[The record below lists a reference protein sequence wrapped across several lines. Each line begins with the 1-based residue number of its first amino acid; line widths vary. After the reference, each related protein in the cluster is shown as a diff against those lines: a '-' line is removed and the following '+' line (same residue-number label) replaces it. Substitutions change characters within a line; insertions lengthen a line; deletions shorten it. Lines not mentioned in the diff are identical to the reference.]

1 MKQWALRITAYVNRL
16 LDDLDTLERSDAL
29 KAMQKNWIGKSEGAE
44 IDFEVVHGKSKLT
57 VFTTRPDTLFGVTA
71 LVLAPEIASIDAHIS
86 PQYKTAVEEY
96 RKATSQ
102 KSEVERQQDAETKSG
117 VFSGVYAI
125 HPLTN
130 QQVPI
135 WFADYVLPDYA
146 TGAVMFVP
154 AHDERDREF
163 AKKHGLEV
171 KQVIA

>member
-1 MKQWALRITAYVNRL
+1 M
-16 LDDLDTLERSDAL
+16 
-29 KAMQKNWIGKSEGAE
+29 
-44 IDFEVVHGKSKLT
+44 
-57 VFTTRPDTLFGVTA
+57 
-71 LVLAPEIASIDAHIS
+71 APEIASIDANI
-86 PQYKTAVEEY
+86 PQEYSAGVEEY

-130 QQVPI
+130 EQVPI

-154 AHDERDREF
+154 AHDERDCAFALRNNLEF
-163 AKKHGLEV
+163 KCVLRR
-171 KQVIA
+171 